1 MEFSEK
7 WGQDVDEA
15 VKLALK
21 DLKCTIEEADIVV
34 LEEPSK
40 GFLGLGAKLAKVR
53 VTRKEPEAKKSVTAA
68 SEKPQIAA
76 ETTFQRKETQPE
88 YREKREPRENHEN
101 RERKDNRER
110 RNFNASRDADGTQ
123 ADQTPR
129 PKRVSSVT
137 RPDNMVSIDSHPALD
152 FLKETTEKMGLT
164 LQITGEANDETLFLS
179 IEGKDSGTIIG
190 KRGQTLDAIQYLTS
204 LVVNKDKDKY
214 IRVVVDA
221 ENYRVKREN
230 TLEQLADR
238 LAGKVIKTRRPVRL
252 EPMNPYERMVI
263 HATLQ
268 DNPKVKTR
276 SEGEEPYRRVI
287 IELK

>member
-88 YREKREPRENHEN
+88 YREKREPRENHGFADDRGRKSRIQWRCDD
-101 RERKDNRER
+101 RERSDGFRSNSNHLFGSQR
-110 RNFNASRDADGTQ
+110 RFGADQWHTNNDRHWSDGTVGCVQ
-123 ADQTPR
+123 
-129 PKRVSSVT
+129 S
-137 RPDNMVSIDSHPALD
+137 
-152 FLKETTEKMGLT
+152 
-164 LQITGEANDETLFLS
+164 
-179 IEGKDSGTIIG
+179 GKIG
-190 KRGQTLDAIQYLTS
+190 
-204 LVVNKDKDKY
+204 
-214 IRVVVDA
+214 
-221 ENYRVKREN
+221 
-230 TLEQLADR
+230 
-238 LAGKVIKTRRPVRL
+238 
-252 EPMNPYERMVI
+252 
-263 HATLQ
+263 
-268 DNPKVKTR
+268 
-276 SEGEEPYRRVI
+276 
-287 IELK
+287 